1 VSQHSDP
8 APEHPGSEG
17 DQATR
22 HEATRHL
29 REDLLRYLPSQAIPA
44 LIAFVTIPIITR
56 LLSPAEYGDYR
67 LVLAAVAAFGAAG
80 GWLAAAVYR
89 FFPSMELSGG
99 LQQLR
104 ATLQWLLAFTL
115 GLFAV
120 MWLGGLW
127 VLRPTLGPGQAEVL
141 LIGGALMLVNT
152 LWGVVN
158 AEVRTVREVNW
169 YSTSVV
175 LNKALTL
182 GIGVGLVV
190 WGGLRVDGLLLGSI
204 IASLVLL
211 PMLLRVISRRL
222 PRPSSFNRSLASQMW
237 RYGLP
242 IILVQLLDWA
252 LQLSDRFFLAAFRN
266 QTEVGLY
273 SAAYGIAEQGMG
285 TIVLMFE
292 LPFSIL
298 GARVWERG
306 GSDAA
311 AGFVSDSARS
321 YLLVAIPAWAGL
333 STLAAPIMA
342 MMTSAPFHEASVIMP
357 VVSLALLIGAIQW
370 WHTAGSI
377 FSKKTGQTLISM
389 AAAVL
394 VNVALNL
401 IFLERY
407 GYPAA
412 ALTSLAGYTAGLLVM
427 VWLSRRDFRWAFPFQ
442 SLGRALLAAGVMSAA
457 IWALGNRVEM
467 GPLTTLLVSV
477 PLGMV
482 VYGAVLLALGE
493 PQARRILDRISRRS

>member
-1 VSQHSDP
+1 
-8 APEHPGSEG
+8 
-17 DQATR
+17 
-22 HEATRHL
+22 
-29 REDLLRYLPSQAIPA
+29 
-44 LIAFVTIPIITR
+44 
-56 LLSPAEYGDYR
+56 
-67 LVLAAVAAFGAAG
+67 
-80 GWLAAAVYR
+80 
-89 FFPSMELSGG
+89 
-99 LQQLR
+99 
-104 ATLQWLLAFTL
+104 LAFTL
-115 GLFAV
+115 GLFAIF
-120 MWLGGLW
+120 WLGGVW
-127 VLRPTLGPGQAEVL
+127 ALRPTIGPGQAEVF
-141 LIGGALMLVNT
+141 LIGGVLMLVNT
-152 LWGVVN
+152 VWGVVN

-182 GIGVGLVV
+182 GLGVGLVI

-204 IASLVLL
+204 IASLILL
-211 PMLLRVISRRL
+211 PMLFRVLRRRL
-222 PRPSSFNRSLASQMW
+222 PRPGHFSRSLAGQMW

-252 LQLSDRFFLAAFRN
+252 LQLSDRFFLAAFRD

-285 TIVLMFE
+285 TILLMFE

-321 YLLVAIPAWAGL
+321 YLLVAVPAWAGL

-342 MMTSAPFHEASVIMP
+342 VMTSAPFHEASVIMP
-357 VVSLALLIGAIQW
+357 VVSLALLFGAIQW

-389 AAAVL
+389 AAAVV
-394 VNVALNL
+394 VNIGLNL
-401 IFLERY
+401 VFIERY

-412 ALTSLAGYTAGLLVM
+412 AVTSLVGYLVGLLVM
-427 VWLSRRDFRWAFPFQ
+427 VWLSRRDFRWAFPFP
-442 SLGRALLAAGVMSAA
+442 SLGRALVAAGVMSAA
-457 IWALGNRVEM
+457 IWALGATVEM
-467 GPLTTLLVSV
+467 GPLTTLLLSV
-477 PLGMV
+477 PLGIV
-482 VYGAVLLALGE
+482 VYGSALLALGE
-493 PQARRILDRISRRS
+493 PQARSLLGRFSGRA